1 MDPTRSMIIGDYLK
15 ENNIKPSYFRIKVME
30 YLLKYKNHP
39 SADQIYKKLVVDI
52 PTLSKTTIYNILNLF
67 LEKKIV
73 QPIVI
78 EENETRYDA
87 DIRIHGHFKC
97 EVCGTIYDLPIDIST
112 LKVEGLDKFQV
123 NESHIYFK
131 GICYKCLQKNK

>member
-15 ENNIKPSYFRIKVME
+15 ENDIKPSYLRIKVME
-30 YLLKYKNHP
+30 YLLNYKNHP
-39 SADQIYKKLVVDI
+39 SADQIYKKLAIDI

-67 LEKKIV
+67 VERKIV

>member
-1 MDPTRSMIIGDYLK
+1 MIIGDYLK
-15 ENNIKPSYFRIKVME
+15 ENNIKPSYLRIKVME